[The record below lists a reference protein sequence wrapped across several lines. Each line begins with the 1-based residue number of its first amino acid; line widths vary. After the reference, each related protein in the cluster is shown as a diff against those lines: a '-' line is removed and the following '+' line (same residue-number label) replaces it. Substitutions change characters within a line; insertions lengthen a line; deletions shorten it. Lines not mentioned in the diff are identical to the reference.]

1 MSSIWVDTFEFVGFA
16 SFGLLF
22 GLAWFLEL
30 RCLGVSKSAGA
41 SGDNPSDDC
50 SDALALRCFTGGLAN
65 IVGKRQ

>member
-30 RCLGVSKSAGA
+30 RCLGGSKSAGA
-41 SGDNPSDDC
+41 SGDNPT
-50 SDALALRCFTGGLAN
+50 ATAMMPLALRCFTGGLAN
-65 IVGKRQ
+65 MVGKRQ